1 MVPFAILPRR
11 FTNHSVVSTLLAN
24 INLQECLKTM
34 SYSNPRATTTPT
46 HALMPWVVWG
56 LGCLFYFYECLL
68 QVSPSVM
75 SNELMRD
82 FSVTS
87 QTLGVLSGI
96 YFYSYAAMQLPGGV
110 LMDYFGPQRLLTIA
124 TTICAIS
131 TIAFGLTDNFFMAC
145 IARLMIGFG
154 SAFAAVGAMKLAANW
169 FPAERFALLTG
180 MMVTIGMLGAIGGE
194 APLALLIDNTGW
206 RHSMVIMGSIGLF
219 LAVLIFAIAKDVPKH
234 HTIANT
240 HSSKDD
246 EPMLQSL
253 IALLRNK
260 QLWLVAFYGG
270 LMYMATPI
278 FCGLWGVPFLMF
290 KLHLAK
296 STAANYISL
305 VFVGWAIASPLW
317 GIFSNRIGKR
327 KPPMYI
333 GCVGALISCSIFIY
347 LPTDRTWI
355 IEAALLLFGI
365 FSAGFLPAFAVAK
378 ELCSKHYVATGLSFM
393 NMMNMIGIAVGQPV
407 IGYILDQLW
416 AGQMNDNVR
425 VYPLE
430 AYQIGLS
437 ILPIGM
443 FIALLIL
450 PKLRETNCKSII
462 A

>member
-1 MVPFAILPRR
+1 MAY
-11 FTNHSVVSTLLAN
+11 TNH
-24 INLQECLKTM
+24 Q
-34 SYSNPRATTTPT
+34 PATPDTFPIKSI
-46 HALMPWVVWG
+46 MPWIVWG

-110 LMDYFGPQRLLTIA
+110 MMDYFGPHRLLTIA
-124 TTICAIS
+124 TSICAIS
-131 TIAFGLTDNFFMAC
+131 TVAFGLTDNFVMAC
-145 IARLMIGFG
+145 LARLMIGFG

-194 APLALLIDNTGW
+194 APLAMLIDSVGW
-206 RHSMVIMGSIGLF
+206 RHSMVIMGGVGII
-219 LAVLIFAIAKDVPKH
+219 LAILIFTVTKDVPKKSRTH
-234 HTIANT
+234 HTT
-240 HSSKDD
+240 TGDD
-246 EPMLQSL
+246 EPMLNSL
-253 IALLRNK
+253 ITLLKNK

-290 KLHLAK
+290 KMHIAK
-296 STAANYISL
+296 ATAANYISL

-317 GIFSNRIGKR
+317 GIFSNRIGRR

-333 GCVGALISCSIFIY
+333 GSIGALISCTIFIY
-347 LPTDRTWI
+347 APIQSGWLIQFFLFT
-355 IEAALLLFGI
+355 FGI

-378 ELCSKHYVATGLSFM
+378 ELCNKKYVATGLSFM
-393 NMMNMIGIAVGQPV
+393 NMMNMVGIAIGQPL
-407 IGYILDQLW
+407 IGYILDKFWQ
-416 AGQMNDNVR
+416 GEIIDKIR
-425 VYPLE
+425 IYPLE
-430 AYQIGLS
+430 AYHIALAL
-437 ILPIGM
+437 LPIGM
-443 FIALLIL
+443 LISLLIL
-450 PKLRETNCKSII
+450 PRLRETYCRSIEN
-462 A
+462 